1 MTAEPRG
8 YFETVADDVGPG
20 ARYTYILDGR
30 TERPDPASRFQPE
43 GVHGPSAVV
52 DPGFAWTSG
61 GSRGLPLEECILYE
75 LHAGTFTA
83 EGTLDAAIGRLDYL
97 ADLGIT
103 VVELMPVAQ
112 FPGARNWGYDGVY
125 PFAVQNSYGGP
136 QALKRFVDA
145 CHSRGLGVALDVVY
159 NHLGPEGNYFSE
171 FAPYFTDRHRTPWGQ
186 AINFDGPDSDEVRRF
201 FIGNALRWVTEFRID
216 ALRLDAVHAI
226 LDNSPVP
233 FLRELCDAVHAR
245 ASELRRRVHVIAESD
260 ANDVRTV
267 LPAEQHGFGFDAQW
281 SDDFHHALHTV
292 LTGERSGYYEDYGEF
307 HHLAKAF
314 RSGYVYT
321 GEYSTH
327 RRRRHGSS
335 PESVP
340 GCRFVI
346 CAQNHDQVGNRMLGE
361 RLASLVSFERLKL
374 AAGAV
379 LLAPYLPL
387 LFMAEEYGETAPFQY
402 FVSHS
407 DPALV
412 EAVRSGRKKEFAAF
426 AWQGECPDPQS
437 EQTFLASK
445 LHRNIKG
452 EKQCALLA
460 FYRELI
466 RIRKNVAPFS
476 VCRAGSEVTE
486 PAAGVLCIRRWH
498 GGSHCFTVYN
508 FSPQAVTFR
517 CGVPKGKWRVLVDSA
532 SARWAGPGGCAPE
545 SVGPGVS
552 LSLPASA
559 FAAYVM
565 K

>member
-61 GSRGLPLEECILYE
+61 GWRGLPLEECIFYE

-171 FAPYFTDRHRTPWGQ
+171 FATYFTDRHRTPWGQ

-245 ASELRRRVHVIAESD
+245 ASELRRRVHVIAD
-260 ANDVRTV
+260 A
-267 LPAEQHGFGFDAQW
+267 
-281 SDDFHHALHTV
+281 
-292 LTGERSGYYEDYGEF
+292 LTWQ
-307 HHLAKAF
+307 A
-314 RSGYVYT
+314 
-321 GEYSTH
+321 
-327 RRRRHGSS
+327 
-335 PESVP
+335 P
-340 GCRFVI
+340 GASC
-346 CAQNHDQVGNRMLGE
+346 
-361 RLASLVSFERLKL
+361 LAS
-374 AAGAV
+374 
-379 LLAPYLPL
+379 
-387 LFMAEEYGETAPFQY
+387 T
-402 FVSHS
+402 
-407 DPALV
+407 
-412 EAVRSGRKKEFAAF
+412 
-426 AWQGECPDPQS
+426 
-437 EQTFLASK
+437 
-445 LHRNIKG
+445 
-452 EKQCALLA
+452 
-460 FYRELI
+460 
-466 RIRKNVAPFS
+466 
-476 VCRAGSEVTE
+476 
-486 PAAGVLCIRRWH
+486 
-498 GGSHCFTVYN
+498 
-508 FSPQAVTFR
+508 
-517 CGVPKGKWRVLVDSA
+517 
-532 SARWAGPGGCAPE
+532 WAD
-545 SVGPGVS
+545 
-552 LSLPASA
+552 LTASA
-559 FAAYVM
+559 FRP
-565 K
+565 